1 MDSTFKKSS
10 YLIINNEE
18 EDNFNAYIK
27 KNRKKSKRITTRVK
41 LINKYLINN
50 MTLFKCFCFF
60 LIIIIAFSL
69 LLQIFG
75 NLHLNYINNIISVQ
89 NIINSKK
96 SENNFTTINETHK
109 TEDREKKI
117 KINDNNNTI
126 IKNKND
132 SFLSNDTTK
141 NITKNI
147 TKNETETKNETKNKK
162 YIPTKEAIYKKYS
175 FPSLR
180 QSFQNSK
187 DFLDKAIKGI
197 LINDKN
203 KFHSSENP
211 EISSIIPVY
220 NSQKMIT
227 RAVRSIQNQNIL
239 NLEIILVNDC
249 SKDNSLSVIENL
261 QKEDPRIKIIK
272 NKKNMG
278 ILYSRSI
285 GTLSAKGKYIFALD
299 NDDMFLY
306 YDTFKTI
313 SDIAKEGDFDIVEF
327 RGVLVKG
334 DNNLLKKN
342 IEKTWNCNH
351 KPNTVLF
358 QPEMGDYPLQT
369 GKKIGDIKIIS
380 CYLWCKCIKTE
391 IYQKGL
397 NILGKD
403 RYSRYMTAHEDVVM
417 MFILF
422 NIGKSYKFVEIY
434 GLFRVFRT
442 NSGYHSTKE
451 LQQNIKNIYF
461 ADIVIDFAKN
471 TNEHKKLILY
481 IMYNVLKLKLLETII
496 KLDKIYK
503 DLVFSCLDRFF
514 NLSFIST
521 EYKIQ
526 IMDKVKSI
534 KYLNYNVSNTN
545 IN

>member
-1 MDSTFKKSS
+1 
-10 YLIINNEE
+10 
-18 EDNFNAYIK
+18 
-27 KNRKKSKRITTRVK
+27 
-41 LINKYLINN
+41 
-50 MTLFKCFCFF
+50 
-60 LIIIIAFSL
+60 
-69 LLQIFG
+69 
-75 NLHLNYINNIISVQ
+75 
-89 NIINSKK
+89 
-96 SENNFTTINETHK
+96 
-109 TEDREKKI
+109 
-117 KINDNNNTI
+117 
-126 IKNKND
+126 
-132 SFLSNDTTK
+132 
-141 NITKNI
+141 
-147 TKNETETKNETKNKK
+147 
-162 YIPTKEAIYKKYS
+162 
-175 FPSLR
+175 
-180 QSFQNSK
+180 
-187 DFLDKAIKGI
+187 
-197 LINDKN
+197 
-203 KFHSSENP
+203 
-211 EISSIIPVY
+211 
-220 NSQKMIT
+220 
-227 RAVRSIQNQNIL
+227 
-239 NLEIILVNDC
+239 
-249 SKDNSLSVIENL
+249 
-261 QKEDPRIKIIK
+261 
-272 NKKNMG
+272 
-278 ILYSRSI
+278 
-285 GTLSAKGKYIFALD
+285 
-299 NDDMFLY
+299 
-306 YDTFKTI
+306 
-313 SDIAKEGDFDIVEF
+313 
-327 RGVLVKG
+327 
-334 DNNLLKKN
+334 
-342 IEKTWNCNH
+342 
-351 KPNTVLF
+351 
-358 QPEMGDYPLQT
+358 MGDYPLQT

-422 NIGKSYKFVEIY
+422 NIGKSYKFVEKY

-526 IMDKVKSI
+526 IMDNVKSI